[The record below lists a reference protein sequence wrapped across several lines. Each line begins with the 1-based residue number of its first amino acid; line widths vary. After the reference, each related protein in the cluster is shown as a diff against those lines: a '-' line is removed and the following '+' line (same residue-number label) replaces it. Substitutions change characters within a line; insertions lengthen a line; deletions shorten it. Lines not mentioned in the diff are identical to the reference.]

1 MKFAATNSA
10 TDRPIC
16 WPRELIQA
24 VVNAAVDSALRLL
37 LGGFPEPGGTR
48 ASRPAARRTDA
59 TSIIPRRAVTITTAS
74 PSTAKS
80 TTDGPREGVDR
91 PRQRDLQAGDHPHAD
106 RSFKDALKAFR
117 ELGHQRGAA
126 RQLESLAWCA
136 TCQARDEQAVALT
149 SAAAAI
155 RQPIAAPP
163 KPAEREKIE
172 RALTQA

>member
-1 MKFAATNSA
+1 VL
-10 TDRPIC
+10 TD
-16 WPRELIQA
+16 LA
-24 VVNAAVDSALRLL
+24 NV
-37 LGGFPEPGGTR
+37 
-48 ASRPAARRTDA
+48 
-59 TSIIPRRAVTITTAS
+59 
-74 PSTAKS
+74 
-80 TTDGPREGVDR
+80 
-91 PRQRDLQAGDHPHAD
+91 DLQAGDHPHAD

>member
-37 LGGFPEPGGTR
+37 LGGFPEPGELVR
-48 ASRPAARRTDA
+48 HVRLPAGLM
-59 TSIIPRRAVTITTAS
+59 PRRLFRGAPL
-74 PSTAKS
+74 PSRQPRQVPRNRLPM
-80 TTDGPREGVDR
+80 GPREGVDR